1 MKPKVD
7 ASDKEIF
14 MRNRKNGVSET
25 LQHLINPKDRVI
37 EQENAFLPNHF
48 GSQSDPKEENIKVV
62 RNHIIDKD
70 ENAMRDLN
78 VRRKVDGLYQQ
89 FAMKFEKLAEDG
101 PNSMNARLKDYFAES
116 IIPFGQM

>member
-48 GSQSDPKEENIKVV
+48 GS
-62 RNHIIDKD
+62 
-70 ENAMRDLN
+70 
-78 VRRKVDGLYQQ
+78 
-89 FAMKFEKLAEDG
+89 
-101 PNSMNARLKDYFAES
+101 
-116 IIPFGQM
+116 